1 MADGALPVHFQITTP
16 GDKADLE
23 ARMARNDARRLP
35 EAVQARCCVIVGSG
49 PSARHDELW
58 DFLDANP
65 NMITVACN
73 GALSLFVERG
83 MAPTY
88 WTCCDPQDMRC
99 WTSCRPNCRSRP
111 PTSWPVA
118 TKCPGAPVRRAGLVR
133 RAPLAPGR
141 HAGHDTG
148 DCATYSGP
156 AYEAG
161 PCDCS
166 VPDQLAVTCAV
177 SVTLV
182 TQSLMRFMGYHQF
195 EMFGWDC
202 CYLDGEHHASK
213 QPRPIGCLPFVI
225 EDEATET
232 ELHRFEVCPSWAAE
246 LHDACVQTHN
256 LTAMGYKVN
265 VHGPGAVAYR
275 CCARSG

>member
-1 MADGALPVHFQITTP
+1 MADGSLPVQFRITTP

-23 ARMARNDARRLP
+23 ARMARNDARSLP

-65 NMITVACN
+65 GMTTVACN

-88 WTCCDPQDMRC
+88 WTCCDPQDEVLDFL
-99 WTSCRPNCRSRP
+99 P
-111 PTSWPVA
+111 PKLPVDTTYLVA
-118 TKCPGAPVRRAGLVR
+118 TKCPERLFDALGSFDVRPWRL
-133 RAPLAPGR
+133 
-141 HAGHDTG
+141 D
-148 DCATYSGP
+148 DMATT
-156 AYEAG
+156 
-161 PCDCS
+161 
-166 VPDQLAVTCAV
+166 PDQLAVTCAV

-182 TQSLMRFMGYHQF
+182 TQSLMRFMGFHQF

-202 CYLDGEHHASK
+202 CYLDDQHHASK

-225 EDEATET
+225 QDEATEA

-265 VHGPGAVAYR
+265 VHGPGAVATLLR
-275 CCARSG
+275 AKRLIA